1 MPKVTVD
8 GVELE
13 VPQGATVLQA
23 CELAGK
29 EIPRFC
35 YHERL
40 SIAGNCRMCLVEVA
54 PGPPK
59 PQASCALP
67 AADGQTIRTDTPMV
81 KKAREGVMEFL
92 LINHPLDCPICD
104 QGGECDLQDQAVAY
118 GRSSTRYEENKRAI
132 DDKYMGPVIKTSMTR
147 CIQCT
152 RCIRFS
158 SEVAGVDEIG
168 MLYRGEDSQLTSYLE
183 RAVTGELAGNLAD
196 VCPVG
201 ALLQKP
207 QSFESRPWELKK
219 VPSIDVMD
227 AVGSNIRLD
236 VRQRQVLRVLPRI
249 NEDVNEEWIH
259 DKTRHHVDALV
270 RNRLDRPWV
279 REGGK
284 LRETGWRDA
293 LKIFAERLT
302 KSGKK
307 VAAVAGDLL
316 DAETMYAA
324 KKLIEGQGS
333 RLLEGRQ
340 TGLDYDTTNLASIA
354 FNSTIA
360 GIEDADAVLLVG
372 SNIRWEAPL
381 IATRVRK
388 VAKKGGRIFA
398 IGPIADLDMPVTW
411 LGADLK
417 LLSNLPDEAAEAF
430 AKAERPAMILGPGAL
445 AAGALGAALKISRDF
460 IKPGWNGF
468 NVVHT
473 SASRMAG
480 LILGYAQP
488 GGLADVEAAKPQLVL
503 LLGADELAHDSFPG
517 AFKIYIG
524 HHGDAGAR
532 QADLVLP
539 GAAYAEKHGTFVNTE
554 GRVQRAERATFPP
567 GDAREDWAI
576 FRAVSDMVGKTL
588 KFNDFAALRAAMI
601 AEHPEL
607 GREGLID
614 LKWSPPKLDTKADGL
629 VDYPIRDF
637 FLTNAICR
645 NSPTMQRSSDE
656 LVHGADLQEA
666 AERLQLSS
674 IGAWRTTGRGSLPRS
689 SPSC

>member
-1 MPKVTVD
+1 MPKVVVD
-8 GVELE
+8 GIEIE

-67 AADGQTIRTDTPMV
+67 AADGQTIRTDTVMV

-104 QGGECDLQDQAVAY
+104 QGGECDLQDQALAY
-118 GRSSTRYEENKRAI
+118 GRSYSRFEENKRAI

-158 SEVAGVDEIG
+158 EEVAGVDEIG
-168 MLYRGEDSQLTSYLE
+168 MLYRGEDSQITSYLE
-183 RAVTGELAGNLAD
+183 HAVSGELSGNLAD

-207 QSFESRPWELKK
+207 QSFESRSWELRR
-219 VPSIDVMD
+219 VPGIDVMD

-236 VRQRQVLRVLPRI
+236 VRQRQVMRILPRVH
-249 NEDVNEEWIH
+249 EDVNEEWIS

-284 LRETGWRDA
+284 LREASWPEALEIFAKA
-293 LKIFAERLT
+293 LKKA
-302 KSGKK
+302 GPK
-307 VAAVAGDLL
+307 VAAIAGDLL

-324 KKLIEGQGS
+324 KKLLEGRGS
-333 RLLEGRQ
+333 ALTEGRQ
-340 TGLDYDTTNLASIA
+340 TGLAYDVSSLAA
-354 FNSTIA
+354 VNFNSTIA
-360 GIEDADAVLLVG
+360 GIETADVVLLIG
-372 SNIRWEAPL
+372 SNVRWEAPL

-388 VAKKGGRIFA
+388 VARRGGKVFA
-398 IGPIADLDMPVTW
+398 IGPAIDLGMKVEW
-411 LGADLK
+411 LGEDLK
-417 LLSNLPDEAAEAF
+417 LLGKLPKAVTEAF
-430 AKAERPAMILGPGAL
+430 AKAERPAVIVGGGAI
-445 AAGALGAALKISRDF
+445 AAGAQGATLALVDQLGL
-460 IKPGWNGF
+460 IKDGWNGYNLLHF
-468 NVVHT
+468 

-480 LILGYAQP
+480 LILGYAQK
-488 GGLADVEAAKPQLVL
+488 GGIADIEAAKPDLVL
-503 LLGADELAHDSFPG
+503 LLGADEVASNRFAG
-517 AFKIYIG
+517 AYKVYIG

-539 GAAYAEKHGTFVNTE
+539 GATYAEKHGTYVNTE
-554 GRVQRAERATFPP
+554 GRVQRSEKAAFPP
-567 GDAREDWAI
+567 GEAREDWAI
-576 FRAVSDMVGKTL
+576 LRAVSELAGKKL
-588 KFNDFAALRAAMI
+588 KFDSFAQLRAAMI
-601 AEHPEL
+601 KEFPEL
-607 GREGLID
+607 GKDGLIEFE
-614 LKWSPPKLDTKADGL
+614 WSPPRLDAKASGP
-629 VDYPIRDF
+629 VRYPIADF

-645 NSPTMQRSSDE
+645 NSPTMKRCSEE
-656 LVHGADLQEA
+656 LVHGVTFKEA
-666 AERLQLSS
+666 AE
-674 IGAWRTTGRGSLPRS
+674 
-689 SPSC
+689 

>member
-1 MPKVTVD
+1 MPKVIVD
-8 GVELE
+8 GVEIE

-40 SIAGNCRMCLVEVA
+40 SIAGNCRMCLVEVS

-104 QGGECDLQDQAVAY
+104 QGGECDLQDQAMAY
-118 GRSSTRYEENKRAI
+118 GRSGSRYEENKRAV

-158 SEVAGVDEIG
+158 EEVAGVDEIG
-168 MLYRGEDSQLTSYLE
+168 MLYRGEDSQITTYLE
-183 RAVTGELAGNLAD
+183 RTVSTELAGNLAD

-207 QSFESRPWELKK
+207 QLFEQRPWELRR
-219 VPSIDVMD
+219 VPGVDVMD

-236 VRQRQVLRVLPRI
+236 VRQRQVMRVLPRI
-249 NEDVNEEWIH
+249 NEDVNEEWIS

-279 REGGK
+279 REKGK
-284 LRETGWRDA
+284 LRETSWQEA
-293 LKIFAERLT
+293 LQIFAKKL
-302 KSGKK
+302 KKAGSK
-307 VAAVAGDLL
+307 VATIGGDLL

-324 KKLIEGQGS
+324 KKLLEGQGS
-333 RLLEGRQ
+333 KLLEGRQ
-340 TGLDYDTTNLASIA
+340 TGMTYDTSSLSAVA

-360 GIEDADAVLLVG
+360 GIEGADVVLLVG

-388 VAKKGGRIFA
+388 VARKGGKIFA
-398 IGPIADLDMPVTW
+398 IGPEIDLGMKVQW
-411 LGADLK
+411 LGDDLK
-417 LLSNLPDEAAEAF
+417 LLGDLPKDVTEAF
-430 AKAERPAMILGPGAL
+430 ANAERPAVIVGPGAL
-445 AAGALGAALKISRDF
+445 AAGGLGAALALLQPLGLLK
-460 IKPGWNGF
+460 GEWNGF
-468 NVVHT
+468 NVLHT
-473 SASRMAG
+473 AASRMAG

-488 GGLADVEAAKPQLVL
+488 GGIADLEAANPELVL
-503 LLGADELAHDSFPG
+503 LLGADEMAADRFNG
-517 AFKIYIG
+517 AYKVYIG
-524 HHGDAGAR
+524 HHGDNGAK
-532 QADLVLP
+532 QADLILP
-539 GAAYAEKHGTFVNTE
+539 GAAYAEKHGTYVNTE
-554 GRVQRAERATFPP
+554 GRVQWSERAVFPP
-567 GDAREDWAI
+567 GDAREDWSI
-576 FRAVSDMVGKTL
+576 LRAVSGVLGSPLQFDSY
-588 KFNDFAALRAAMI
+588 DELRAAMI
-601 AEHPEL
+601 AEFPQL
-607 GREGLID
+607 GR
-614 LKWSPPKLDTKADGL
+614 SGL
-629 VDYPIRDF
+629 VDLPWAPPALNAKASGAIRYPIADF
-637 FLTNAICR
+637 FLTNAISR
-645 NSPTMQRSSDE
+645 NSPTMRRCSEE
-656 LVHGADLQEA
+656 LVQGASFQEA
-666 AERLQLSS
+666 AE
-674 IGAWRTTGRGSLPRS
+674 
-689 SPSC
+689 

>member
-8 GVELE
+8 GVEIE

-67 AADGQTIRTDTPMV
+67 AAEGQAIRTDTPLV

-104 QGGECDLQDQAVAY
+104 QGGECDLQDQAMAY
-118 GRSSTRYEENKRAI
+118 GRSFTRYEENKRAV
-132 DDKYMGPVIKTSMTR
+132 DDKYMGPVIKTSMNR

-168 MLYRGEDSQLTSYLE
+168 MLYRGEDSQITSYLE
-183 RAVTGELAGNLAD
+183 HAVTGELSGNLAD

-207 QSFESRPWELKK
+207 IIFEMRPWELRR
-219 VPSIDVMD
+219 VPGIDVMD

-236 VRQRQVLRVLPRI
+236 VRQRQVMRILPRI

-279 REGGK
+279 REKGK
-284 LRETGWRDA
+284 LREASWQDA
-293 LKIFAERLT
+293 LTVFAKRL
-302 KSGKK
+302 KKAGKK
-307 VAAVAGDLL
+307 VAAIAGDLL

-324 KKLIEGQGS
+324 RKLLEGQGS
-333 RLLEGRQ
+333 TMLEGRQ
-340 TGLDYDTTNLASIA
+340 TGMTYDTSSLSAVA

-360 GIEDADAVLLVG
+360 GIENADAALLVG

-381 IATRVRK
+381 IATRLRK
-388 VAKKGGRIFA
+388 IARKGGKIFA
-398 IGPIADLDMPVTW
+398 IGPEVDLGIKVQW
-411 LGADLK
+411 VGNDLK
-417 LLSNLPDEAAEAF
+417 LLGDLPKEVTDAF
-430 AKAERPAMILGPGAL
+430 AKAERPAVIVGPAAL
-445 AAGALGAALKISRDF
+445 AAGGLGAALGLVKPLGL
-460 IKPGWNGF
+460 IKDGWNGF

-473 SASRMAG
+473 SASRMAS
-480 LILGYAQP
+480 LVLGYAQR
-488 GGLADVEAAKPQLVL
+488 GGIADIEAAKPEVVL
-503 LLGADELAHDSFPG
+503 LLGADEVAADRFEG
-517 AFKIYIG
+517 AFKVYIG
-524 HHGDAGAR
+524 HHGDNGAR
-532 QADLVLP
+532 MADLVLP
-539 GAAYAEKHGTFVNTE
+539 GAAYAEKHGTWVNTE
-554 GRVQRAERATFPP
+554 GRVQWAERAVFAP

-576 FRAVSDMVGKTL
+576 LRAVSELAGKKLPFDTY
-588 KFNDFAALRAAMI
+588 DQLRKAMI
-601 AEHPEL
+601 AEHPQL
-607 GREGLID
+607 GLRDALID
-614 LKWSPPKLDTKADGL
+614 LKWSPPKLDSKASGPIR
-629 VDYPIRDF
+629 YPIADF
-637 FLTNAICR
+637 FMTNAICR
-645 NSPTMQRSSDE
+645 NSPTLQRCSEE
-656 LVHGADLQEA
+656 LIQGVQHKEA
-666 AERLQLSS
+666 AE
-674 IGAWRTTGRGSLPRS
+674 
-689 SPSC
+689 

>member
-8 GVELE
+8 GVEIE

-23 CELAGK
+23 CELSGK

-67 AADGQTIRTDTPMV
+67 AADGQMIRTDTPLV

-104 QGGECDLQDQAVAY
+104 QGGECDLQDQAMAY
-118 GRSSTRYEENKRAI
+118 GRSGSRYEENKRAI
-132 DDKYMGPVIKTSMTR
+132 DDKYMGPVIKTAMTR

-168 MLYRGEDSQLTSYLE
+168 MLYRGEDAQITSYLE
-183 RAVTGELAGNLAD
+183 RAVSGELSGNLAD

-207 QSFESRPWELKK
+207 QAFESRPWELRR

-236 VRQRQVLRVLPRI
+236 VRQRQVLRILPRI
-249 NEDVNEEWIH
+249 NDDVNEEWIS
-259 DKTRHHVDALV
+259 DKTRHHADALV
-270 RNRLDRPWV
+270 RGRLDRPWV
-279 REGGK
+279 REKGGK
-284 LRETGWRDA
+284 LRASDWNEA
-293 LKIFAERLT
+293 LKIFADRL
-302 KSGKK
+302 KKAGSK
-307 VAAVAGDLL
+307 VAAVAGDLV

-324 KKLIEGQGS
+324 KALLRGQGS
-333 RLLEGRQ
+333 SLLEGRQ
-340 TGLDYDTTNLASIA
+340 TGLDYDVSSLSAVA

-360 GIEDADAVLLVG
+360 GIEEADAVLLVG
-372 SNIRWEAPL
+372 SNIRMEAPL

-388 VAKKGGRIFA
+388 VAKKGGRVFA
-398 IGPIADLDMPVTW
+398 IGPETDLGMAVTW
-411 LGADLK
+411 LGEDLK
-417 LLSNLPDEAAEAF
+417 ALGKLPKEAAEVFEMAL
-430 AKAERPAMILGPGAL
+430 KPALIVGPGAL
-445 AAGALGAALKISRDF
+445 APGALGASLKLAADLNVIRE
-460 IKPGWNGF
+460 GWNGF

-480 LILGYAQP
+480 LILGYAQK
-488 GGLADVEAAKPQLVL
+488 GGLAGLEKAKPELVL
-503 LLGADELAHDSFPG
+503 LLGADELAETSFKG
-517 AFKIYIG
+517 AFKIYVG

-532 QADLVLP
+532 AADLVLP
-539 GAAYAEKHGTFVNTE
+539 GAAYSEKHGTFVNTE

-567 GDAREDWAI
+567 GDAREDWTI
-576 FRAVSDMVGKTL
+576 FRAVSELVGKTL
-588 KFNDFAALRAAMI
+588 EFNSFDELRKSMAAD
-601 AEHPEL
+601 HPEL

-614 LKWSPPKLDTKADGL
+614 FPWAPPKLDSKASGS
-629 VDYPIRDF
+629 VAYAIRDF
-637 FLTNAICR
+637 WLTNAICR
-645 NSPTMQRSSDE
+645 HSPTMQRCSEE
-656 LVHGADLQEA
+656 LGQGASLREA
-666 AERLQLSS
+666 AE
-674 IGAWRTTGRGSLPRS
+674 
-689 SPSC
+689 